1 MKLIY
6 LHLYKDTFLIFMQA
20 HKQLQPFLNYSEIL
34 NKRKKMYSPKLKVI
48 TISKNIALTE
58 GKS

>member
-1 MKLIY
+1 
-6 LHLYKDTFLIFMQA
+6 MQA